1 MTAIHPSRV
10 NSPPR
15 RRRRRYT
22 ARTITSIVAV
32 ALGLIWAFPL
42 YWMIN
47 TALTAPDQL
56 RSSPP
61 TLFPLTPTFDSFAK
75 VLADPTFWSS
85 MAMSMQV
92 TLIAVVVSLLAA
104 TLAAVT
110 LSRYR
115 FRGRTSII
123 VAVLVVQMIPAEAL
137 FISQFRMLGALDL
150 LNTVGGLSLL
160 YVGSVLPFTVW
171 MLKGFVDGVPIEL
184 EEAAMVDG
192 CSKVGAF
199 FRVTFPLLG
208 PGLVATG
215 IFGFLASWNEFT
227 LALVVLSSG
236 TSVTLPVWLAGFQT
250 SLRGTD
256 WGGVMAGSTLIAV
269 PVIVLFIFV
278 QSRMSTGMTVG
289 AVKG

>member
-15 RRRRRYT
+15 RRHRRYT
-22 ARTITSIVAV
+22 TRTITSIVAV

-47 TALTAPDQL
+47 TALTARDQL

-75 VLADPTFWSS
+75 VLADPRFWSS

-104 TLAAVT
+104 TLAAVA

-115 FRGRTSII
+115 FRGRGRII